1 MKYCTKCGAEIPEGN
16 SFCGKCG
23 KSLAGDEK
31 LHTIDE
37 VQQANTQPPAPT
49 QPVPNATPKSPVVF
63 TRQSK
68 KTTRSIVGILIGT
81 AFYILGIGHIF
92 GVGAGIIG
100 AIVLSVSAFSP
111 AKTNFC
117 STCNAMKDFEAR
129 TCSHCGKPFTYG
141 AGRAAGAAIVAG
153 LLIFVNFLFWA
164 P

>member
-1 MKYCTKCGAEIPEGN
+1 MKYCTKCGAEILEGN

-23 KSLAGDEK
+23 KLLFDDEK

-37 VQQANTQPPAPT
+37 VQQASPQPPAPV
-49 QPVPNATPKSPVVF
+49 QPVLNTTTKSPVVF
-63 TRQSK
+63 ARQSK
-68 KTTRSIVGILIGT
+68 KTTRSIVGILIGA

-100 AIVLSVSAFSP
+100 AIMLSVSAFSP

-117 STCNAMKDFEAR
+117 PTCNELKDFEAR
-129 TCSHCGKPFTYG
+129 ICTHCGKPFTYG
-141 AGRAAGAAIVAG
+141 AGRAACAALVAG
-153 LLIFVNFLFWA
+153 LLIFINFLLWT